1 MRISIFQSQGLFRMV
16 VDPKGVTMDG
26 GLHLPQGTRVG
37 TSTYSI
43 HHDESNYSN
52 ANTYDALRFSRQREE
67 STNVLEGKNLAAVTT
82 SDTFLSFGHGRHA
95 CPGRFF
101 ATTEMKLLLAYIV
114 LSYDVKP
121 LKERPQNLVVSG
133 FRIPSSTATLS
144 VRRRVL

>member
-1 MRISIFQSQGLFRMV
+1 
-16 VDPKGVTMDG
+16 MDS

-43 HHDESNYSN
+43 HHDESIYRDAS
-52 ANTYDALRFSRQREE
+52 TYDPFRFSREREE
-67 STNVLEGKNLAAVTT
+67 KSTSVLKGKNLAAVTT

-114 LSYDVKP
+114 LNYDVQP
-121 LKERPQNLVVSG
+121 LQERPRGLVSG
-133 FRIPSSTATLS
+133 GFRLPPSQATLF
-144 VRRRVL
+144 VKRRVF